1 MGGTSL
7 YSFSKLAE
15 NNFRLKD
22 ALCLYLMMF
31 TDKNLKN
38 KLLKKYD
45 YLNDGCEKLSGI
57 TDNNV
62 EKYVSEKELSEYKTI
77 YDNYLYRLNKH
88 NNETKIK
95 NLMYKK
101 ICEVKQQKCITN
113 YRIYK
118 ELNLNAGNVNSFLK
132 YGNTDKLS
140 VETVR
145 KVLAFINEY

>member
-1 MGGTSL
+1 MRALTFKGYLLSQLQELSGVGGTSL

-62 EKYVSEKELSEYKTI
+62 KKYVSEKELSEYKTI
-77 YDNYLYRLNKH
+77 YDNYLYRLEIPLRPYESVVFEFPKTRKKKATPKKK
-88 NNETKIK
+88 TK
-95 NLMYKK
+95 
-101 ICEVKQQKCITN
+101 
-113 YRIYK
+113 
-118 ELNLNAGNVNSFLK
+118 
-132 YGNTDKLS
+132 
-140 VETVR
+140 
-145 KVLAFINEY
+145 

>member
-1 MGGTSL
+1 M
-7 YSFSKLAE
+7 
-15 NNFRLKD
+15 
-22 ALCLYLMMF
+22 
-31 TDKNLKN
+31 LKN
-38 KLLKKYD
+38 IFLK
-45 YLNDGCEKLSGI
+45 
-57 TDNNV
+57 
-62 EKYVSEKELSEYKTI
+62 KELSEYKTI

-145 KVLAFINEY
+145 KVLTFINEY

>member
-1 MGGTSL
+1 
-7 YSFSKLAE
+7 
-15 NNFRLKD
+15 
-22 ALCLYLMMF
+22 MF
-31 TDKNLKN
+31 NVTIRQV
-38 KLLKKYD
+38 
-45 YLNDGCEKLSGI
+45 GI
-57 TDNNV
+57 
-62 EKYVSEKELSEYKTI
+62 EEREEIIICCHEISEYKTI

-145 KVLAFINEY
+145 KVLTFINEY